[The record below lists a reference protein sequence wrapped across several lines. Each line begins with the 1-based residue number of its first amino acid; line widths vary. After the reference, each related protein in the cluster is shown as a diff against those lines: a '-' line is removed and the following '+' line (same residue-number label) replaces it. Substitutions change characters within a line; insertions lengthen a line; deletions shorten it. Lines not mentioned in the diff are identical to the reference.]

1 VFSLGLVGGRAGDEA
16 EGVEKTQ
23 RTFLEGVET
32 AAAFLGR
39 GEEVS
44 FR

>member
-23 RTFLEGVET
+23 RTLQEGVKTT
-32 AAAFLGR
+32 ATSLGW